1 MEIQQDVIKSETA
14 LVDVDGVERQEAE
27 RWRVTLWEVI
37 SMLLVLLVS
46 LFLNFYH
53 LGQDGYGNLYYAAT
67 IKSMS
72 ENWHTFF
79 FASFDP
85 AGFIS
90 VDKPPISFWLQV
102 GSAKLFGFSPW
113 SLLFP
118 QALAGMLSVVLLGY
132 LLRRRFGP
140 VAGLLAAATLAVT
153 PVSIVTNRNI
163 TMDSLLTLVLLL
175 AAWAAMVAAEK
186 GSLRLLLVSAAL
198 IGIGFNIKMLE
209 AYLVVPAFAL
219 LYWFTAPYPTRKRF
233 WHLVCAAVVMVVV
246 SFWWIMAVDLT
257 PATQR
262 PFVGSSGTNSEL
274 QLALFY
280 NGVMRYA
287 GNIQNIVTAHAKAT
301 QAIAKTLPAFVLNNA
316 SVGNSGL
323 LRLVSPPL
331 GGQIGLLLPLSV
343 LGLIGIRWDKPS
355 LWPLNRQQQ
364 GLALWG
370 IWFLVQFTFF
380 CAAAFYHPHYLVV
393 IAPAQSALLA
403 MGIVTIWRDSRSRYR
418 RWFLPVVLLLT
429 IAVQMVSLQPYFSL
443 WGALLMPV
451 LCVGVVASLLLCWY
465 IRPVYR
471 RVMLGLVLCL
481 VLIMPSIWSVVPVLE
496 DRNDVFPY
504 GGPDISLTQSARDNQ
519 LETLAMQVDA
529 EAQPDA
535 QLIAYLVQQQGRA
548 RYLAAT
554 PDSTL
559 AAPIIVATGRPAIAL
574 GGYSG
579 SDHVVTVAQF
589 AHLTTSGSVRFV
601 LLPLSRQ
608 EEAAR
613 IDPAII
619 SLQENVE
626 ALTVLGQADGASE
639 ADWVRSH
646 CSVVPVSQWHHNA
659 QSAAPL
665 LDVYDCSNAAP

>member
-1 MEIQQDVIKSETA
+1 MEIQDA
-14 LVDVDGVERQEAE
+14 VDVDVDVVVERQVAE
-27 RWRVTLWEVI
+27 RWRVTLWEVVA
-37 SMLLVLLVS
+37 MLLVLLVS

-53 LGQDGYGNLYYAAT
+53 LGQDGYDNLYYAAT

-72 ENWHTFF
+72 ESWHTFF
-79 FASFDP
+79 FAAFDP
-85 AGFIS
+85 GGFIS
-90 VDKPPISFWLQV
+90 VDKPPVSFWLQV

-118 QALAGMLSVVLLGY
+118 QALAGVLSVALLGY

-153 PVSIVTNRNI
+153 PVSIVTNRNS

-186 GSLRLLLVSAAL
+186 GSLRLLLVSATL

-209 AYLVVPAFAL
+209 AYLVAPAFAL
-219 LYWFTAPYPTRKRF
+219 LYWFTAPHPARKRL
-233 WHLVCAAVVMVVV
+233 WHLIYATVVLVVV
-246 SFWWIMAVDLT
+246 SLWWVMAVDLT
-257 PATQR
+257 PAAQR
-262 PFVGSSGTNSEL
+262 PFVGSSSTNSEL
-274 QLALFY
+274 QLALVY

-287 GNIQNIVTAHAKAT
+287 GSFQDIVTAHAKAT
-301 QAIAKTLPAFVLNNA
+301 QAIAKALPAFVLDNTF
-316 SVGNSGL
+316 VGNPGL

-370 IWFLVQFTFF
+370 IWFLTQFTFF

-429 IAVQMVSLQPYFSL
+429 IAVQMASLQPYFSI

-451 LCVGVVASLLLCWY
+451 LCAGVVASLLLCWY

-471 RVMLGLVLCL
+471 RVVLGLVLCL
-481 VLIMPSIWSVVPVLE
+481 VLIMPTIWSTIPVLE

-504 GGPDISLTQSARDNQ
+504 GGPDMSLTQSAHDTH
-519 LETLAMQVDA
+519 LEVLTMQV
-529 EAQPDA
+529 EADEQPDA
-535 QLIAYLVQQQGRA
+535 QLITYLVQQQGRTS
-548 RYLAAT
+548 YLAAT
-554 PDSTL
+554 LDAGL
-559 AAPIIVATGRPAIAL
+559 ASPIIIATGRPVMAL

-579 SDHVVTVAQF
+579 TDRVVTIAQF
-589 AHLTTSGSVRFV
+589 ERLTTSGSVRFF
-601 LLPLSRQ
+601 LLPLSSQ
-608 EEAAR
+608 EEETR
-613 IDPAII
+613 INPAVT
-619 SLQENVE
+619 SLLENTE
-626 ALTVLGQADGASE
+626 ALNVAGQVDPTGE
-639 ADWVRSH
+639 ANWVRSH
-646 CSVVPVSQWHHNA
+646 CRVVPVSQWHHNT